1 MLTQIQLNMLYDA
14 FGKVQLVE
22 MVMKDLGM
30 DLKDIKKVKEALDK
44 EIREKG
50 L

>member
-1 MLTQIQLNMLYDA
+1 MLFQVQLNMLYDA

-30 DLKDIKKVKEALDK
+30 DLKDIQKVKEQIDTKLK
-44 EIREKG
+44 N